1 MGLHASGGPPP
12 SMKGLSL
19 YIFRPLP
26 HPSKESALSVG
37 GEGGDYRRWGGA
49 EFQGPGLTL
58 KPIMYML
65 PFFIHHLGLCALMV
79 GWETMHFT
87 GKAPLRATG
96 VTRGDEGLEWP
107 SWINHLGIL
116 VEWGWGA
123 TFISADTN
131 TPCFPHS
138 CPNWRSE
145 PNKPS
150 VA

>member
-1 MGLHASGGPPP
+1 MGLHAREDPTFHKRSVTLHIPP
-12 SMKGLSL
+12 SSPPLKGVSPKCWWG
-19 YIFRPLP
+19 R
-26 HPSKESALSVG
+26 
-37 GEGGDYRRWGGA
+37 GDYRPWGGA

-58 KPIMYML
+58 KPIMYMRPL
-65 PFFIHHLGLCALMV
+65 FIHHLGLCALMV
-79 GWETMHFT
+79 GWETLHFT
-87 GKAPLRATG
+87 GKSPLQATG
-96 VTRGDEGLEWP
+96 VTRGDEGLEWL

-123 TFISADTN
+123 NFISADTN